1 MLQMLAWL
9 ARRPRTYGEAM
20 DAWRTSC
27 PRFSIW
33 EDALAD
39 HLILVSR
46 ANGSV
51 GEGRPVVALTTEGRA
66 LLDRLRTALVRM
78 VDNVSCRRTDNHSRT
93 AASWVG
99 QNESPTTAV
108 GQEDRV
114 NDDEMAARIREVFEF
129 GDMEAFAKAQYEM
142 SAEDVVNEFPQSG
155 ERFRGRDK
163 IAAMNQSYS
172 GKTGTAPKTT
182 LRRIIKPGEAWVIE
196 ATIDYGDGTPVS
208 GISIIETGP
217 DGKVVKQTDYFANP
231 FEAPEWRRQ
240 YAERMEPASAG

>member
-1 MLQMLAWL
+1 
-9 ARRPRTYGEAM
+9 
-20 DAWRTSC
+20 
-27 PRFSIW
+27 
-33 EDALAD
+33 
-39 HLILVSR
+39 
-46 ANGSV
+46 
-51 GEGRPVVALTTEGRA
+51 
-66 LLDRLRTALVRM
+66 M